1 MKLLEKFKIGHLELE
16 NKIVM
21 APMTRC
27 RANDKGIVSDITV
40 TYYSQR
46 ASAGLII
53 SEGIN
58 ISEQAQG
65 SPFTPGIYN
74 HDQIDAWNKVTSAVH
89 EKGGKIFAQLWH
101 TGRVGHSVDKKG
113 VLPVA
118 PSSIAISGQ
127 THFTSQGVK
136 EYETP
141 RALEIEEIKQ
151 IIQDYKNAAL
161 NAMEAGFDGVELHAA
176 FGYLPNQFLVESANQ
191 RIDEYGGSVANRCR
205 FILEIMQE
213 MTDALGSNKV
223 GIKLSP
229 SIPFN
234 TMIDSNPVELYSHLI
249 DALDKMPLACI
260 HLMNA
265 LFPLEKL
272 PQYPKDVIGQF
283 SNHTKHPIIA
293 NGAYNRESGE
303 EELNRGLADLISY
316 GSLFISNPD
325 LPLRFKMN
333 RPLAEADRSTFYF
346 GGEKG
351 YIDYPFE
358 SE

>member
-1 MKLLEKFKIGHLELE
+1 
-16 NKIVM
+16 
-21 APMTRC
+21 
-27 RANDKGIVSDITV
+27 
-40 TYYSQR
+40 
-46 ASAGLII
+46 
-53 SEGIN
+53 
-58 ISEQAQG
+58 
-65 SPFTPGIYN
+65 
-74 HDQIDAWNKVTSAVH
+74 
-89 EKGGKIFAQLWH
+89 
-101 TGRVGHSVDKKG
+101 
-113 VLPVA
+113 
-118 PSSIAISGQ
+118 
-127 THFTSQGVK
+127 
-136 EYETP
+136 
-141 RALEIEEIKQ
+141 
-151 IIQDYKNAAL
+151 
-161 NAMEAGFDGVELHAA
+161 
-176 FGYLPNQFLVESANQ
+176 
-191 RIDEYGGSVANRCR
+191 
-205 FILEIMQE
+205 
-213 MTDALGSNKV
+213 
-223 GIKLSP
+223 
-229 SIPFN
+229 
-234 TMIDSNPVELYSHLI
+234 MIDSNPVELYSHLI